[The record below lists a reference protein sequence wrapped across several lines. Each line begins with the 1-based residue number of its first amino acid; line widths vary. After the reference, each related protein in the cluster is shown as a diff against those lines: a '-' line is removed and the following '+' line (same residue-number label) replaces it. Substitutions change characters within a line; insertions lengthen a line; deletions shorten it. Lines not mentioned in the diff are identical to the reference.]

1 MSHKQVRS
9 PILGDFMSKVLT
21 VCQEE
26 GYQFNEHEVYRL
38 GREYIADLRK
48 PSEED
53 VTATF
58 QMEPV
63 VEESEPEE
71 LSESPSES
79 PSESSPE
86 LPSEEVTDTTIPD
99 WELCEA
105 FVEAGDKEGLEAY
118 ARKFDVELSRR
129 KTVSNMY
136 SDFKTA
142 LGA

>member
-71 LSESPSES
+71 LSESPSE
-79 PSESSPE
+79 EITE
-86 LPSEEVTDTTIPD
+86 TTIPD
-99 WELCEA
+99 WEVCEA